1 MALLKNDFSLQQSK
15 TASQSSYMAGVS
27 QLSDEDLAEELR
39 RYGEDPGPIMETT
52 RGVYQRQLA
61 KLMAERT
68 KGNEKMMRRLYRM

>member
-1 MALLKNDFSLQQSK
+1 MALLKNDITPQSK

-68 KGNEKMMRRLYRM
+68 KGNKKMIQGLYRM

>member
-1 MALLKNDFSLQQSK
+1 
-15 TASQSSYMAGVS
+15 MAGVS

-39 RYGEDPGPIMETT
+39 RYGENPGPIMDTT

-68 KGNEKMMRRLYRM
+68 KGNNMTQVVCVM

>member
-1 MALLKNDFSLQQSK
+1 M
-15 TASQSSYMAGVS
+15 
-27 QLSDEDLAEELR
+27 SDEDLAEELR

>member
-1 MALLKNDFSLQQSK
+1 
-15 TASQSSYMAGVS
+15 MAGVS

-68 KGNEKMMRRLYRM
+68 KGDNKTIQVLYGM